1 MAEAEQQEVA
11 KPSKLRKFLKILKIS
26 LLVLITLA
34 ILLIGYFAYRLSQKD
49 LFGWRL
55 NFNFDKVETS
65 HYSSFAPNIAFLY
78 PRIFETDLD
87 PDKKYGKGYVVGIK
101 LKTDDR
107 TGCDIRTNGP
117 QLDFSR
123 PEQAL
128 TDAIVN
134 PIKERASDFQLI
146 EKGKLNIGGQKS
158 FKVSFSFLDP
168 IGARIRL
175 DQIFTENQKTQFMI
189 ICGTGEY
196 QYAFFRKDF
205 QTFYDSIN
213 FSGKI
218 SDLEINQPWYR
229 VFFQELIF
237 WRK

>member
-1 MAEAEQQEVA
+1 MAEIEQQEPE
-11 KPSKLRKFLKILKIS
+11 KPKKFQKFLKILKIS
-26 LLVLITLA
+26 LIVLIGLA
-34 ILLIGYFAYRLSQKD
+34 ILLVGYFAYRLSQKD

-55 NFNFDKVETS
+55 NFNLNKVETNT
-65 HYSSFAPNIAFLY
+65 YNGFAPNIAFLY
-78 PRIFETDLD
+78 PKIFETDLD
-87 PDKKYGKGYVVGIK
+87 PDKKYGKGYVAGIK

-117 QLDFSR
+117 RLDFSQS
-123 PEQAL
+123 EQAL

-134 PIKERASDFQLI
+134 PIKERASNFQLV
-146 EKGKLNIGGQKS
+146 EKSKLNIGGQKS

-175 DQIFTENQKTQFMI
+175 DQIFTENQGTHFMI

-218 SDLEINQPWYR
+218 SDFEINRPWYR
-229 VFFQELIF
+229 TLLQELIF

>member
-1 MAEAEQQEVA
+1 MDEQQEI
-11 KPSKLRKFLKILKIS
+11 KQPNKFIKILKIS
-26 LLVLITLA
+26 LIVLIALA
-34 ILLIGYFAYRLSQKD
+34 VLLAGYFAYRLSQKD

-55 NFNFDKVETS
+55 NFNLNKVETNT
-65 HYSSFAPNIAFLY
+65 YTGFAPNIAFLY
-78 PRIFETDLD
+78 PKIFETDLD
-87 PDKKYGKGYVVGIK
+87 VDKKYGKGYVAGIK

-117 QLDFSR
+117 QLDFSQS
-123 PEQAL
+123 EQVL
-128 TDAIVN
+128 TDTIIN
-134 PIKERASDFQLI
+134 PIKEKASNFQLI

-175 DQIFTENQKTQFMI
+175 DQIFTENQGTRFMI

-196 QYAFFRKDF
+196 QYAFFHKDF

-218 SDLEINQPWYR
+218 SDFEINRTWQR
-229 VFFQELIF
+229 VLWEELTF